1 MGEMVLLDQVTK
13 MLLWEM
19 SLGPGI
25 SGPLVSVLVSICGM
39 WHSAA
44 VVVWLIDPGS

>member
-1 MGEMVLLDQVTK
+1 MASSGYQDA
-13 MLLWEM
+13 
-19 SLGPGI
+19 SLGNEPWARNI
-25 SGPLVSVLVSICGM
+25 WRPLVRDLVSICGM